1 VSLPDILTQDVAV
14 DRDTFRDSILQLQEV
29 FGAYDQV
36 DCPLKHHFAP
46 GVYAREIS
54 VPAGTLCVG
63 KIHIHSHLNII
74 SKGSGFVATET
85 GREYFNAPYTFT
97 SEVGTK
103 RAVHA
108 ITDVIWTTIHLTEK
122 TDLAEIE
129 AEIIAPDYETLD
141 ARLSY
146 DKPKELS

>member
-1 VSLPDILTQDVAV
+1 MLPSLLDQDAVV
-14 DRDTFRDSILQLQEV
+14 DRDKFRDQIQNLQDIFL
-29 FGAYDQV
+29 AYDQV
-36 DCPLKHHFAP
+36 DCPLVHHFAP
-46 GVYAREIS
+46 GVYAREIR
-54 VPAGTLCVG
+54 VPAGTIVIG
-63 KIHIHSHLNII
+63 KIHIHAHLNII

-97 SEVGTK
+97 SQVGTK

-146 DKPKELS
+146 VKPQELAQ

>member
-1 VSLPDILTQDVAV
+1 MLPAIFDHEGEI
-14 DRDTFRDSILQLQEV
+14 DRDTFRAGILQLQDIL
-29 FGAYDQV
+29 GAYDQV
-36 DCPLKHHFAP
+36 ECPLVHHCAP
-46 GVYAREIS
+46 GVYAREIR

-74 SKGSGFVATET
+74 SHGSGFVATET
-85 GREYFNAPYTFT
+85 GREYFNAPYTFV
-97 SEVGTK
+97 SDVGTK

-146 DKPKELS
+146 VKPQELA

>member
-1 VSLPDILTQDVAV
+1 MLPSLLDQDAVV
-14 DRDTFRDSILQLQEV
+14 DRDTFRDQIQNLQNV
-29 FGAYDQV
+29 FLTYDQV
-36 DCPLKHHFAP
+36 DCPVTHHFAP
-46 GVYAREIS
+46 GVYAREIR
-54 VPAGTLCVG
+54 VPAGTIVIG
-63 KIHIHSHLNII
+63 KIHIHAHLNII

-97 SEVGTK
+97 SQVGTK

-146 DKPKELS
+146 VKPQELV